1 MAFSVAYI
9 LQRLEEQGLFNIIL
23 PILLV
28 FAIVYGILGKINLFG
43 DNDKINA
50 VIAFV
55 FGMYVTM
62 FTEFAFF
69 LTNITAGGMTILVGL
84 LFFLMIVGFGSS
96 LSGGSP
102 TSVLSDHKD
111 ALTIVLMLV
120 GGLIFVN
127 SGGLLIIGAYAI
139 RIGFSDVL
147 SLTFLYVV
155 YAVIKS
161 LLGVGKPDYDKVR
174 KLMKQYNRIKMDLA
188 DISPDDPSD
197 NHRRDELQRD
207 LRRIEEKIKRMGVKN
222 LDELREDDMYTYDR
236 PIYMAGRYGDS
247 RYRNSDHRRRR
258 LY

>member
-9 LQRLEEQGLFNIIL
+9 LERLEEQGLFNIIL

-43 DNDKINA
+43 DNDKING

-62 FTEFAFF
+62 FTEFALF
-69 LTNITAGGMTILVGL
+69 LTNMTAGGMTILVGL

-111 ALTIVLMLV
+111 ALTIVLMLI
-120 GGLIFVN
+120 GGIIFVN
-127 SGGLLIIGAYAI
+127 SGGLLVVGAYAI
-139 RIGFSDVL
+139 RIGFSDIL
-147 SLTFLYVV
+147 SLTFLYAV

-161 LLGVGKPDYDKVR
+161 LLGVGKGDWNKIDKLITRHNRLNDQYLDLGDDDRGRKDELKKEKKRIVR
-174 KLMKQYNRIKMDLA
+174 KIN
-188 DISPDDPSD
+188 S
-197 NHRRDELQRD
+197 
-207 LRRIEEKIKRMGVKN
+207 MGVKDISFDDDDYISRK
-222 LDELREDDMYTYDR
+222 DEIASSRRLPERRY
-236 PIYMAGRYGDS
+236 GRYGS
-247 RYRNSDHRRRR
+247 RRRDP
-258 LY
+258 YY

>member
-1 MAFSVAYI
+1 MAFSVEYI
-9 LQRLEEQGLFNIIL
+9 LGRLEEQGLFNIIL

-50 VIAFV
+50 IIAFV

-69 LTNITAGGMTILVGL
+69 LTNITAGGMTILIGL

-111 ALTIVLMLV
+111 ALTIALMLI
-120 GGLIFVN
+120 GGLLFVN

-161 LLGVGKPDYDKVR
+161 LFGAGKPDYDKVR
-174 KLMKQYNRIKMDLA
+174 KLMKQYNRIKMDIEDL
-188 DISPDDPSD
+188 SNDPSD
-197 NHRRDELQRD
+197 NPRREELQRD
-207 LRRIEEKIKRMGVKN
+207 LKRIEEKIKRMGVKN
-222 LDELREDDMYTYDR
+222 LDELREDDMYAYDH
-236 PIYMAGRYGDS
+236 PIHMAGRYGDS
-247 RYRNSDHRRRR
+247 HHRRRR

>member
-1 MAFSVAYI
+1 MAFSVEYI
-9 LQRLEEQGLFNIIL
+9 IERLEEQGLFNIIL

-62 FTEFAFF
+62 FTEFALF

-102 TSVLSDHKD
+102 TSALSDHKD
-111 ALTIVLMLV
+111 ALTIVLMLI
-120 GGLIFVN
+120 GGIIFVN
-127 SGGLLIIGAYAI
+127 SGGLLVVGAYAI

-147 SLTFLYVV
+147 CLTFLYVV

-161 LLGVGKPDYDKVR
+161 LLGVGKGDWNKIDKLITRHNRVQDQILDLDDDDRGRKDELEKEKKRIVR
-174 KLMKQYNRIKMDLA
+174 KIN
-188 DISPDDPSD
+188 S
-197 NHRRDELQRD
+197 
-207 LRRIEEKIKRMGVKN
+207 MGVKDLN
-222 LDELREDDMYTYDR
+222 FEDDYISRKDEIASSRRLPERRY
-236 PIYMAGRYGDS
+236 GRYGRHD
-247 RYRNSDHRRRR
+247 RRDP
-258 LY
+258 YY